1 MNEMVKALQQ
11 TGVFAVAT
19 VENGEPKVRPFG
31 AVAEFEGKLYLCTG
45 NQKAVYRQIKAHP
58 QVQICGWN
66 ADATWVR
73 LEGTL
78 VEDSRLEAKEAM
90 LQAVSI
96 LQKMYRV
103 DDGVFTVFYLDQA
116 KAWHCTMTGEPVPFT
131 A

>member
-58 QVQICGWN
+58 QVQMPLGCAW
-66 ADATWVR
+66 
-73 LEGTL
+73 
-78 VEDSRLEAKEAM
+78 
-90 LQAVSI
+90 
-96 LQKMYRV
+96 
-103 DDGVFTVFYLDQA
+103 
-116 KAWHCTMTGEPVPFT
+116 KAH
-131 A
+131 